1 MPIGSGWRIR
11 INQLKPM
18 TLSEKKK
25 LPKSIHIIPLFD
37 LPLVVPGD
45 DLPQLLIDALKS
57 CGLRLFDKDVLVVT
71 HKIVSKA
78 EGRMIKTS
86 EIVPG
91 AAAYKIAKE
100 IEMDPHQIQIILNE
114 SVRVVRKR
122 KGLIITQH
130 KNGWICANAG
140 VDFSNAP
147 DDYYV
152 RLPLDPDHSAQKI
165 RQALERYFGVKIG
178 VVISDSHGR
187 PFRLGVSGVALGI
200 SGLPGLVDRTGETDL
215 YGYTLKNTQVALAD
229 LIDNAAL
236 LVMGESNEGVPAALI
251 RGVLFE
257 GRDGSGQELI
267 RPDDM
272 DLFR

>member
-1 MPIGSGWRIR
+1 
-11 INQLKPM
+11 M
-18 TLSEKKK
+18 TVSENKK
-25 LPKSIHIIPLFD
+25 LPKSIHIIPLSG
-37 LPLVVPGD
+37 LPLIESGD
-45 DLPQLLIDALKS
+45 DLAELLLDAIKS
-57 CGLRLFDKDVLVVT
+57 SGLRLLDKDVLVVT

-78 EGRMIKTS
+78 EGRMIRSS
-86 EIVPG
+86 EIVPS
-91 AAAYKIAKE
+91 AAARKIAEE
-100 IEMDPHQIQIILNE
+100 IEMDPYQVQLVLDE

-152 RLPLDPDHSAQKI
+152 RLPLNPDHSAHKI
-165 RQALERYFGVKIG
+165 RQGLEQYFGAKIG

-187 PFRLGVSGVALGI
+187 PFRLGVSGVALGV

-215 YGYTLKNTQVALAD
+215 YGYKLKNTQVALAD

-236 LVMGESNEGVPAALI
+236 LVMGESNEGIPAALI
-251 RGVLFE
+251 RGLLFE
-257 GRDGSGQELI
+257 GRDGSGRELI
-267 RPDDM
+267 RPDEM